1 MFNHRAFNGEKS
13 NSDNGT
19 VTLVIPNELFK
30 RIDPSF
36 CSKKTEITKEVK
48 RVLLPEE
55 HSNRREELDS
65 NMQEDEDSTDMDM
78 QSEQGGEFS
87 S

>member
-1 MFNHRAFNGEKS
+1 MFNHKAFNEEKS

-19 VTLVIPNELFK
+19 VTLVIPNNLLK
-30 RIDPSF
+30 RIDPTF
-36 CSKKTEITKEVK
+36 CPKKTESTKEVK

-65 NMQEDEDSTDMDM
+65 NMQEEDSTNMDM